1 MNDNQPTFASMFGG
15 ATANVD
21 YTGQPGDHSNF
32 LPMPEPTDDLDT
44 SARKLRELARVVTSG
59 KSLAVATGYQ
69 HAAHETRDPEALARM
84 SMTPS
89 ELEQFDAWKKG
100 LAMPPFDWSA
110 NRKAVPTGAQ
120 SQLRFERRAKAMDII
135 WGHEGATAENASW
148 LTSNMSYAIPLVVAV
163 ARMHAAERELRG
175 GQEELTEYELAEVQ
189 TTHKVVA
196 IAMDNM
202 NQVYRRLNEI
212 ARDINHS
219 KEIIQAREHHIK
231 AKIPKYKKRQDPI
244 NRERTFA
251 GLQPIGAGVDFGAA
265 TGGKR
270 AGRTDLLAGSGVGG
284 GRAPAR
290 VGHADANKRP
300 RLEAGESSRM
310 GAASTRST
318 RSRGPAA
325 PTEEM
330 EY

>member
-1 MNDNQPTFASMFGG
+1 MTDNQQTFASLFGG
-15 ATANVD
+15 ANTNVD
-21 YTGQPGDHSNF
+21 YSRDPGDASGF

-44 SARKLRELARVVTSG
+44 TARKLRELARVVTSG

-69 HAAHETRDPEALARM
+69 QAAHATRDPEALARM

-100 LAMPPFDWSA
+100 LPMPPFDWAA

-120 SQLRFERRAKAMDII
+120 SQLRMERRAKAMDII
-135 WGHEGATAENASW
+135 WGHEGGSAENASW

-163 ARMHAAERELRG
+163 VRMHAAERELRG

-189 TTHKVVA
+189 TSHKVVA

-219 KEIIQAREHHIK
+219 KEVIQAREHHIK
-231 AKIPKYKKRQDPI
+231 AKMPEYKKKKDPI
-244 NRERTFA
+244 NKQREFM
-251 GLQPIGAGVDFGAA
+251 GLQPIGAGVDFGVA

-270 AGRTDLLAGSGVGG
+270 AGRTDLLAGSGVGSSRPVERQ
-284 GRAPAR
+284 GR
-290 VGHADANKRP
+290 VDANKRP
-300 RLEAGESSRM
+300 LTEAGPPRT
-310 GAASTRST
+310 TRSKG
-318 RSRGPAA
+318 SA
-325 PTEEM
+325 EQEVEM